1 MVPLGI
7 DKEKFCLQLE
17 RLEERY
23 ARLVEARSKLQQDP
37 NDSLVLAAAERLLQ
51 TLIEECINIGNHI
64 IAGLNLKRPDTYREV
79 FFRLR
84 EKEVLSEEVGEK
96 LMGFASFRN
105 RLVHLYWRVEQE
117 EVLSKLGEI
126 EFTKEFAEEVYSYL
140 KTQKLL

>member
-1 MVPLGI
+1 MLT
-7 DKEKFCLQLE
+7 EQ
-17 RLEERY
+17 RY
-23 ARLVEARSKLQQDP
+23 ARLVEAQSKIQQDP

-64 IAGLNLKRPDTYREV
+64 IAGLNLERPDTYREV
-79 FFRLR
+79 FSRLR
-84 EKEVLSEEVGEK
+84 EKRVISEEVGEK

-105 RLVHLYWRVEQE
+105 RLVHMYWRVEQE

-140 KTQKLL
+140 KARKFL